1 MIRNAVVAGRFY
13 PGSSSSLKEELS
25 KLVDKRE
32 GLEEVIALM
41 APHAGYIYSG
51 IVAGETFSSVKIPDK
66 VIILSP
72 NHTGYGEAVS
82 IMSSGSWRIPT
93 GNMAIDEELASV
105 IKNNSSLIT
114 ENSAAHQGEHSIEVQ
129 LPFIKYLND
138 GAAFVPITIMP
149 IRYADCLEVGEAI
162 AGAIKEVGGETL
174 IVASSDM
181 SHYEARESA
190 GKKDRLAID
199 RILSLD
205 PEGLYRTVRENNIS
219 MCGVIPAVIML
230 IAAKEL
236 GASSAR
242 LIDYRDSGEINS
254 DPSAVVGYAGII
266 VS

>member
-1 MIRNAVVAGRFY
+1 MIRDAVVAGRFY

-72 NHTGYGEAVS
+72 NHTGCGEDIS
-82 IMSSGSWRIPT
+82 IMSSGRWRIPT
-93 GNMAIDEELASV
+93 GDIGINEELASA
-105 IKNNSSLIT
+105 IKNNSPLIS
-114 ENSAAHQGEHSIEVQ
+114 ENSAAHKGEHSIEVQ
-129 LPFIKYLND
+129 LPFIKYIND
-138 GAAFVPITIMP
+138 RTTFVPLTIMP
-149 IRYADCLEVGEAI
+149 IRYQDSLEVGGAI
-162 AGAIKEVGGETL
+162 ATAIKEVKGRTL

-181 SHYEARESA
+181 SHYEARDSA

-199 RILSLD
+199 RILALD

-219 MCGVIPAVIML
+219 MCGVVPAVIML
-230 IAAKEL
+230 IAAKIL
-236 GASSAR
+236 GATSAR
-242 LIDYRDSGEINS
+242 LIDYRDSGEVNG
-254 DPSAVVGYAGII
+254 DPSAVVGYAGIVI
-266 VS
+266 S